1 MECRKNSCI
10 NDGMQKEDELS
21 TSFSNAMIFKYKT
34 DWTKKLVK
42 DLFHEF
48 NIVQNGLLNIPTYTV
63 IM

>member
-1 MECRKNSCI
+1 
-10 NDGMQKEDELS
+10 MQKEDKLS